1 MNKIIKRIVSYI
13 NKPVIEEIKI
23 KEKELIK
30 KEFDLN
36 QSKLLLVK
44 ALEDLNNRINDTIK
58 ILKK

>member
-44 ALEDLNNRINDTIK
+44 ALEELNNRINDTIK